1 MISAMLGPD
10 FWTVSVHKKCSYE
23 TDLHCCKS
31 MPIYSHEN
39 FLLEASSIAGI
50 VDYFRNV
57 RPFFIQSLVNETRCR
72 FESKSF
78 MHIRWL

>member
-1 MISAMLGPD
+1 
-10 FWTVSVHKKCSYE
+10 
-23 TDLHCCKS
+23 

-57 RPFFIQSLVNETRCR
+57 RLFFIQSLVNETRCR
-72 FESKSF
+72 FESKPF
-78 MHIRWL
+78 MRISWL